1 MNTNLLANHSISQN
15 QRIYLHFPRPKGY
28 RGSSTS
34 EQVASCQTTSYQKT
48 LHFFSPHSWPHPG
61 PPKPTMG
68 SRADRAGQGRI
79 NLGNLIQH
87 LVTSKGEWSVLV
99 TCNPL
104 ILKHIC
110 IELHTEQEQRSQPL
124 GFLGDTSCSGPQSVS
139 LLASTPAPVCKNGFT
154 PQQIM
159 GWLKDSNTHTHKVG
173 MGPTTSLLS
182 PTPHKTILTQG
193 WKQCMTTS
201 P

>member
-1 MNTNLLANHSISQN
+1 
-15 QRIYLHFPRPKGY
+15 
-28 RGSSTS
+28 
-34 EQVASCQTTSYQKT
+34 
-48 LHFFSPHSWPHPG
+48 
-61 PPKPTMG
+61 MG

-79 NLGNLIQH
+79 TLGNLIQH

-110 IELHTEQEQRSQPL
+110 IELHTKQEQRSQPL

-139 LLASTPAPVCKNGFT
+139 LLASTPAPVCKNGYAR
-154 PQQIM
+154 QQIM

-193 WKQCMTTS
+193 WKQCMTTPPITS
-201 P
+201 RKPMKLQRNLHTNYFEGNMRIYSHDWYEAACVTQLFSKQFRQALERNEWSCHNYY